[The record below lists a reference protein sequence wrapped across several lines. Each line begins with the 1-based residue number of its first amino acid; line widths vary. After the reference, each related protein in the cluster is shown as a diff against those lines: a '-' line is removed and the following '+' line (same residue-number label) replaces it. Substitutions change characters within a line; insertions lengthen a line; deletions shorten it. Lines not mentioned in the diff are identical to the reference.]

1 MYKYIKLLDL
11 LKKNE
16 LVTYEMVSNVA
27 DTKKDFRMAIYRLR
41 QKGYKISNVTRKGYI
56 FENDGGNKV
65 IRMTD
70 CSTCKYKSYNAG
82 YDPCKTCKDNSNYK
96 AK

>member
-16 LVTYEMVSNVA
+16 VVTYEMVN
-27 DTKKDFRMAIYRLR
+27 DTNKNLRMMIWRLR
-41 QKGYKISNVTRKGYI
+41 LKGYKISNVQKQGYI
-56 FENDGGNKV
+56 LENGEGDDV
-65 IRMTD
+65 RMTD

-96 AK
+96 SK

>member
-16 LVTYEMVSNVA
+16 VVTYEMVD
-27 DTKKDFRMAIYRLR
+27 DTNKNLRVMIWRLR
-41 QKGYKISNVTRKGYI
+41 LKGYKISNVQKKGYI
-56 FENDGGNKV
+56 LENDEGDD

-82 YDPCKTCKDNSNYK
+82 YGPCKTCKDNSNYK

>member
-16 LVTYEMVSNVA
+16 LVTYEMVV
-27 DTKKDFRMAIYRLR
+27 DEMHTKKYFTMGIYRLR
-41 QKGYKISNVTRKGYI
+41 KKGYKITNVTRKGYVL
-56 FENDGGNKV
+56 ENGEEDDV
-65 IRMTD
+65 RMTD
-70 CSTCKYKSYNAG
+70 CSTCKFKSYNAG

-96 AK
+96 PK